1 MNQDNAN
8 QPENPVAPNQPR
20 RPSRRMKAASGIAT
34 VGLIAV
40 AGVGAMNM
48 TQAVSAADPSGTS
61 AASTATASSAA
72 SPAPDVDTHDGGP
85 HETVTDTS
93 VAAGAIGI
101 KEADL
106 ITAMSGGQSLAA
118 IATANKVD
126 PQVVIDALVKD
137 KQDELAAE
145 VKAGTL
151 TQAQADAEAATI
163 TQFATDQ
170 VNGTFQGGGHDGRG
184 GGPGGPGGP
193 GGRQEAVTDT
203 SVIAKAIGIT
213 EAKLITS
220 LNSGQTP
227 ADVAKANNVTVQV
240 VIDALVKDGEQEL
253 ADHVTA
259 GTLTQAQADAQKA
272 AVLQR
277 ATDQANGT
285 FNVGG
290 GRHEPD
296 ADDQTTPS
304 SSPSTNG

>member
-1 MNQDNAN
+1 VNQDNVN
-8 QPENPVAPNQPR
+8 EPENPAAPRQAGGR
-20 RPSRRMKAASGIAT
+20 SRRLKATSAVAT
-34 VGLIAV
+34 VGLIAA
-40 AGVGAMNM
+40 AGVGTLNM
-48 TQAVSAADPSGTS
+48 AQAVNAADPASTSSTS
-61 AASTATASSAA
+61 AAAAATTAPGA
-72 SPAPDVDTHDGGP
+72 SPAATTPATGGRNAGGP

-93 VAAGAIGI
+93 VAATAIGI

-106 ITAMSGGQSLAA
+106 ITALNSGRTLADVA
-118 IATANKVD
+118 KANNVD
-126 PQVVIDALVKD
+126 VQVVIDALVKD

-163 TQFATDQ
+163 TQRATDQ
-170 VNGTFQGGGHDGRG
+170 VNGTFQGGGPGHG
-184 GGPGGPGGP
+184 G

-203 SVIAKAIGIT
+203 SVVADAIGIT
-213 EAKLITS
+213 EANLIAA

-227 ADVAKANNVTVQV
+227 ADVAKANNVDVQV

-253 ADHVTA
+253 ADQVTA

-285 FNVGG
+285 LNAGG

-296 ADDQTTPS
+296 ADDQATPS

>member
-1 MNQDNAN
+1 VNQDNTSE
-8 QPENPVAPNQPR
+8 PEDPAAPKPAGGR
-20 RPSRRMKAASGIAT
+20 SRRLKATSAVAT

-40 AGVGAMNM
+40 AGVGTLNM
-48 TQAVSAADPSGTS
+48 AQAVNAADPASATSG
-61 AASTATASSAA
+61 SSAA
-72 SPAPDVDTHDGGP
+72 AAATTAPGATVPATGGRMAGGP

-93 VAAGAIGI
+93 VAATAIGI

-106 ITAMSGGQSLAA
+106 ITALNGGQTLADVA
-118 IATANKVD
+118 KANNVD
-126 PQVVIDALVKD
+126 VKVVIDALVKD

-163 TQFATDQ
+163 TQQATAQ
-170 VNGTFQGGGHDGRG
+170 VNGTFQGGGPGHDGHG
-184 GGPGGPGGP
+184 A
-193 GGRQEAVTDT
+193 GGRQETVTDT
-203 SVIAKAIGIT
+203 SVVANAIGIT
-213 EAKLITS
+213 EAKLIAA

-227 ADVAKANNVTVQV
+227 ADVAKANNVDVQV

-253 ADHVTA
+253 SAQVTA
-259 GTLTQAQADAQKA
+259 GTITQAQADAQKA

-285 FNVGG
+285 LNVGG

-296 ADDQTTPS
+296 ADDQATPS

>member
-1 MNQDNAN
+1 VNQDNIN
-8 QPENPVAPNQPR
+8 KPENPAAPKPAGGR
-20 RPSRRMKAASGIAT
+20 SRRLKVASAVAT
-34 VGLIAV
+34 VGLIAA
-40 AGVGAMNM
+40 AGAGTLNM
-48 TQAVSAADPSGTS
+48 AQAVNAADP
-61 AASTATASSAA
+61 ASTSSTSEAAAATTAPGATAPTAGGRIA
-72 SPAPDVDTHDGGP
+72 GGP

-93 VAAGAIGI
+93 VAATAIGI

-106 ITAMSGGQSLAA
+106 ITALKGGQTLADVA
-118 IATANKVD
+118 KANNVD
-126 PQVVIDALVKD
+126 VQVVIDALIKD

-163 TQFATDQ
+163 TQRATDQ
-170 VNGTFQGGGHDGRG
+170 VNGTFQGGGPGQG
-184 GGPGGPGGP
+184 GGD
-193 GGRQEAVTDT
+193 RQETVTDT
-203 SVIAKAIGIT
+203 SVIADAIGIT
-213 EAKLITS
+213 EAKLIAA

-227 ADVAKANNVTVQV
+227 ADVAKANNVDVQV

-253 ADHVTA
+253 ADQVTA

-272 AVLQR
+272 TVVTR

-285 FNVGG
+285 LNVGG

-296 ADDQTTPS
+296 ADDQATPS